1 MSSVFHSYS
10 LYEIFFTKYLSLLDL
25 SNLIVYS
32 ILPYRHPLEPVTI
45 EPVIVKSVTIAM
57 PASRHLPPK
66 VNPLMTSEIPSY
78 ETLVARRRLGQT
90 DLAVKT
96 GQLNTSN
103 STRPKNLGTFDY
115 AHLRAPLPK
124 GIHSG
129 IFKPSPAS
137 YFLMRRSSDGY
148 ISATGMFKATFPYA
162 EAAEEEMERRY
173 IKSLPT
179 TSVDET
185 AGNVWIPP
193 HHALELAEE
202 YQILPW
208 IKALLDNA
216 PIEVN
221 PTKDQTTKSIV
232 PPPKFDFKDLAPIP
246 APRLLLE
253 EAPQIAPPE
262 TLTAPTT
269 KSGRPRR
276 SASPSKY
283 ASTSP
288 RKIARARKP
297 SARLASLEPTETANN
312 VLEQVEENGVVEAEK
327 QKVETTEPAE
337 SAESTA
343 SEPVK
348 ESEKEES
355 SEVSEPKVTVKVDTD
370 VEVNGDVETTH
381 THVQVEMP
389 AGSPDLS
396 LPEDTEAMIAKAKE
410 MVDAAVKH
418 DAAIPSRSKQVKRKA
433 EEFEADVDDEEE
445 PSQAPAKKVKVAA
458 DLRKE
463 RVKTRALIGLSATLA
478 IGAII
483 PYVFGAF

>member
-1 MSSVFHSYS
+1 
-10 LYEIFFTKYLSLLDL
+10 
-25 SNLIVYS
+25 
-32 ILPYRHPLEPVTI
+32 
-45 EPVIVKSVTIAM
+45 M
-57 PASRHLPPK
+57 PALRHLPPK

-173 IKSLPT
+173 IKSLPS

-193 HHALELAEE
+193 HHALELAGE

-221 PTKDQTTKSIV
+221 PTKDQTPKSIV
-232 PPPKFDFKDLAPIP
+232 PPPKFDFRDLAPIP

-283 ASTSP
+283 ASSSP

-297 SARLASLEPTETANN
+297 SARLASLEPAGAANN

-327 QKVETTEPAE
+327 EKVETTESAE

-348 ESEKEES
+348 ESVKEES
-355 SEVSEPKVTVKVDTD
+355 SEEVSEPKVKVKVDTD

-389 AGSPDLS
+389 AGSPDLP

-410 MVDAAVKH
+410 MVEAAVKH
-418 DAAIPSRSKQVKRKA
+418 DAAMPSRSKQVKRKA

-445 PSQAPAKKVKVAA
+445 PSEAPAKKVKVAA

>member
-1 MSSVFHSYS
+1 
-10 LYEIFFTKYLSLLDL
+10 
-25 SNLIVYS
+25 
-32 ILPYRHPLEPVTI
+32 
-45 EPVIVKSVTIAM
+45 M
-57 PASRHLPPK
+57 PASRHLPAK
-66 VNPLMTSEIPSY
+66 VNPLMTEEIPPY

-96 GQLNTSN
+96 GQLNTSS
-103 STRPKNLGTFDY
+103 STRAKNLGTFDY

-137 YFLMRRSSDGY
+137 YFLMRRSNDGY
-148 ISATGMFKATFPYA
+148 ISATGMFKATFPYS
-162 EAAEEEMERRY
+162 ETAEEETERRY

-179 TSVDET
+179 TSEDET

-221 PTKDQTTKSIV
+221 PTKDQTPKSIA
-232 PPPKFDFKDLAPIP
+232 PPPRFDFKDFEPIP
-246 APRLLLE
+246 APKLQLD
-253 EAPQIAPPE
+253 EAPQISPPE
-262 TLTAPTT
+262 SLPAPT
-269 KSGRPRR
+269 SARVGRPRR

-283 ASTSP
+283 ATSSP
-288 RKIARARKP
+288 RKIARPRKA
-297 SARLASLEPTETANN
+297 SARLASLEPAAAVTTNG
-312 VLEQVEENGVVEAEK
+312 LEQVRENGD
-327 QKVETTEPAE
+327 VETGKKVDST
-337 SAESTA
+337 ESTE

-348 ESEKEES
+348 DPVKEPVEEPITEES
-355 SEVSEPKVTVKVDTD
+355 SEEVSEPAVTVKVDTD

-389 AGSPDLS
+389 VGLS
-396 LPEDTEAMIAKAKE
+396 ELPLPEDTEAMIAKAKE
-410 MVDAAVKH
+410 MVEAAVKH
-418 DAAIPSRSKQVKRKA
+418 DAAIPSRPKQVKRKA
-433 EEFEADVDDEEE
+433 EEFEADDSDDEEE
-445 PSQAPAKKVKVAA
+445 EAMEAPAKKVKVAA
-458 DLRKE
+458 DLKKE

-478 IGAII
+478 IG
-483 PYVFGAF
+483 